1 MKSRLCEGVAVRV
14 CWWWSCAW
22 KVVVECRRKM
32 EVPFFASKLG
42 YLWGLF
48 VDVVH
53 RVLKYC
59 LCWSFVYIIMA
70 DSFVHLCWGF
80 GVHEVICG
88 IYFMHNYFFEN
99 WVGPK
104 MKEKKYICEKVVLTA
119 IFILFFIF
127 SFFLFFIIKKMGNKH
142 LNTKNSTKGS
152 ATSYNESNRRPKE
165 RGQWRNHPGNQFN
178 RDQGGPSTRP

>member
-1 MKSRLCEGVAVRV
+1 MKGVG
-14 CWWWSCAW
+14 C
-22 KVVVECRRKM
+22 
-32 EVPFFASKLG
+32 
-42 YLWGLF
+42 
-48 VDVVH
+48 
-53 RVLKYC
+53 
-59 LCWSFVYIIMA
+59 VYN
-70 DSFVHLCWGF
+70 G
-80 GVHEVICG
+80 GVTSS

-165 RGQWRNHPGNQFN
+165 RGEGREMSGRL
-178 RDQGGPSTRP
+178 RDEKWGRKGRV

>member
-88 IYFMHNYFFEN
+88 ICLLMWSRFCLWRGVCWYFFF
-99 WVGPK
+99 
-104 MKEKKYICEKVVLTA
+104 VVVVVPYVFTWKHECC
-119 IFILFFIF
+119 FFCC
-127 SFFLFFIIKKMGNKH
+127 
-142 LNTKNSTKGS
+142 
-152 ATSYNESNRRPKE
+152 
-165 RGQWRNHPGNQFN
+165 
-178 RDQGGPSTRP
+178 GGPDFGFCFCFVLKTFGGGCCFY